1 MKGITEHLVPFG
13 LVSIDEVWEG
23 PRHSSDPVSFTL
35 CVEGVT
41 PAMDHLIHFT
51 SILVG

>member
-1 MKGITEHLVPFG
+1 MNGIAEPLVPFG
-13 LVSIDEVWEG
+13 LVSTDEVWEG
-23 PRHSSDPVSFTL
+23 PRHSSDLVSFIL

-41 PAMDHLIHFT
+41 PALDHLIHFI